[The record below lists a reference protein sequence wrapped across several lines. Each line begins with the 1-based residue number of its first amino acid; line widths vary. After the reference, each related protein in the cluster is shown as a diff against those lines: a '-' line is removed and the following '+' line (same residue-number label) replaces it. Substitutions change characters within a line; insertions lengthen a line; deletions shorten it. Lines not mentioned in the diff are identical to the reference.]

1 MKIIISM
8 LVCCFVFAGVQAQK
22 ITRDYNNV
30 SLSEALRQ
38 LNEQTEE
45 YTISFLYNE
54 LEDFHITTS
63 VHRKTVPDAIRQMIG
78 FYPIR
83 MTVEPGI
90 ANPSQ
95 HEIIVECPQ
104 KTAPRYKGTVIDEQ
118 GQPVAYA
125 NIALL
130 SPQDST
136 LITGGV
142 SNESGLFVIPCEQ
155 ETVLARISY
164 VGYKTIYRQCNTK
177 EIGTIRMQPETLTLK
192 GVTVKGQR
200 LLYTATDKGLKV
212 TVQGTP
218 LEQFGSVTEMLTH
231 LPLMMS
237 NGEIAGHGKP
247 EVYINNKK
255 VRNEDELNRL
265 RADEILSAEIITNPG
280 VEYGAEVTSVI
291 RLKTI
296 RKAGEGWSGNFSAAY
311 RQGEQWY
318 GNINAALNYRTRN
331 GMDFFVKGY
340 LTENNEL
347 MNYTSQTELVS
358 ASIWTY
364 DSRMHWHNHNIYY
377 FADLGWNWEISEHH
391 SVGLTYTAFSPIGS
405 NWGKIEQDERVWQ
418 DGKLFDEGHTSTDNS
433 YKTKMSHSVNAY
445 YNGEIGKWKID
456 FSADYYGER
465 AYTEMEGFT
474 NEQLSASSNTT
485 TKNRLLA
492 EKLTVTAPVPYGN
505 LTFGEEVSDVD
516 RSNDFLQSG
525 FSADDHIHQMTTTW
539 SLYANYSLQ
548 VKKFSFNA
556 GLRWQN
562 EYNRYEQ
569 NGQMQDEISPDYHVV
584 IPNLSVSRKSDQWRH
599 TLSYRGYRYN
609 PPYGS
614 LSSAVIY
621 AGKYEYRTG
630 NPYLQPQTHDII
642 SWETNW
648 KWMNIELQYDY
659 IKNRYSD
666 FHTIYDEANHPGV
679 RLMDYRTTP
688 TIQMYRLLL
697 NASPKIGIWQ
707 LNYTASLEY
716 KDEDLEPLGI
726 THNFK
731 GLCTE
736 FNLDNTFT
744 LPKAWLLNIQG
755 YIEPYYRSGFHI
767 FKTSGSLNL
776 RLSRQFL
783 KDKSLS
789 VALLA
794 RDILRTDYVKGTEYN
809 GIGYR
814 VDVETYR
821 DRRRI
826 GIDVSWKFNATRSRY
841 KGSHA
846 GQSERN
852 RL

>member
-1 MKIIISM
+1 MRKAIIF
-8 LVCCFVFAGVQAQK
+8 LVCCMTLVAAQAQRV
-22 ITRDYNNV
+22 TRNYRDV
-30 SLSEALRQ
+30 SMSDALRQ
-38 LNEQTEE
+38 LAEE
-45 YTISFLYNE
+45 SRDYTIYFLYNE
-54 LEDFHITTS
+54 LEDFTITT
-63 VHRKTVPDAIRQMIG
+63 HIKNKPVPEAIRQMIG

-83 MTVEPGI
+83 MTQGEKG
-90 ANPSQ
+90 
-95 HEIIVECPQ
+95 EIYVECIN
-104 KTAPRYKGTVIDEQ
+104 KTEHHLKGLVVDENNL
-118 GQPVAYA
+118 PLPYA
-125 NIALL
+125 NVTLL
-130 SPQDST
+130 SPADST
-136 LITGGV
+136 MVGGGV
-142 SNESGLFVIPCEQ
+142 TNESGRFVIPNDHSN
-155 ETVLARISY
+155 VIARITY
-164 VGYKTIYRQCNTK
+164 VGYKPAYRLCVRDNV
-177 EIGTIRMQPETLTLK
+177 GTIKMQPDKYTLD
-192 GVTVKGQR
+192 GVTVKGSKR
-200 LLYTATDKGLKV
+200 LTRPTDRGLLAN
-212 TVQGTP
+212 VQGTV

-237 NGEIAGHGKP
+237 DGTIAGHGTP
-247 EVYINNKK
+247 EIYINNKK
-255 VRNEDELNRL
+255 VRDNTELDRY

-280 VEYGAEVTSVI
+280 PEYGADVTSVI
-291 RLKTI
+291 RLKTV

-318 GNINAALNYRTRN
+318 GNINAALNYRTHN

-347 MNYTSQTELVS
+347 MDYTSQTELVS
-358 ASIWTY
+358 SSIWTY
-364 DSRMHWHNHNIYY
+364 DSHMHWHNHNIYY

-391 SVGLTYTAFSPIGS
+391 SVGLIYTAFSPIGS

-433 YKTKMSHSVNAY
+433 YKTKMTHSVNTY

-474 NEQLSASSNTT
+474 NGQLNASSNTT

-492 EKLTVTAPVPYGN
+492 EKLTVTVPVPYGN

-525 FSADDHIHQMTTTW
+525 FSADDHIHQMATTW

-548 VKKFSFNA
+548 VKKFSFNV

-562 EYNRYEQ
+562 EHNRYEQ
-569 NGQMQDEISPDYHVV
+569 NGQMQDEMSPDYHVI

-648 KWMNIELQYDY
+648 KWVNLELQYDY

-688 TIQMYRLLL
+688 TIKKYRLIF
-697 NASPKIGIWQ
+697 NAAPKIGIWQ

-716 KDEDLEPLGI
+716 NDEDLEPLGI
-726 THNFK
+726 THSFK

-755 YIEPYYRSGFHI
+755 YINP
-767 FKTSGSLNL
+767 K
-776 RLSRQFL
+776 SR
-783 KDKSLS
+783 
-789 VALLA
+789 
-794 RDILRTDYVKGTEYN
+794 I
-809 GIGYR
+809 
-814 VDVETYR
+814 
-821 DRRRI
+821 
-826 GIDVSWKFNATRSRY
+826 
-841 KGSHA
+841 
-846 GQSERN
+846 
-852 RL
+852 

>member
-1 MKIIISM
+1 
-8 LVCCFVFAGVQAQK
+8 
-22 ITRDYNNV
+22 
-30 SLSEALRQ
+30 
-38 LNEQTEE
+38 
-45 YTISFLYNE
+45 
-54 LEDFHITTS
+54 
-63 VHRKTVPDAIRQMIG
+63 
-78 FYPIR
+78 
-83 MTVEPGI
+83 
-90 ANPSQ
+90 
-95 HEIIVECPQ
+95 
-104 KTAPRYKGTVIDEQ
+104 
-118 GQPVAYA
+118 
-125 NIALL
+125 
-130 SPQDST
+130 
-136 LITGGV
+136 
-142 SNESGLFVIPCEQ
+142 
-155 ETVLARISY
+155 
-164 VGYKTIYRQCNTK
+164 
-177 EIGTIRMQPETLTLK
+177 
-192 GVTVKGQR
+192 
-200 LLYTATDKGLKV
+200 
-212 TVQGTP
+212 
-218 LEQFGSVTEMLTH
+218 
-231 LPLMMS
+231 
-237 NGEIAGHGKP
+237 
-247 EVYINNKK
+247 
-255 VRNEDELNRL
+255 
-265 RADEILSAEIITNPG
+265 
-280 VEYGAEVTSVI
+280 
-291 RLKTI
+291 
-296 RKAGEGWSGNFSAAY
+296 
-311 RQGEQWY
+311 
-318 GNINAALNYRTRN
+318 
-331 GMDFFVKGY
+331 
-340 LTENNEL
+340 
-347 MNYTSQTELVS
+347 
-358 ASIWTY
+358 
-364 DSRMHWHNHNIYY
+364 
-377 FADLGWNWEISEHH
+377 
-391 SVGLTYTAFSPIGS
+391 
-405 NWGKIEQDERVWQ
+405 
-418 DGKLFDEGHTSTDNS
+418 
-433 YKTKMSHSVNAY
+433 
-445 YNGEIGKWKID
+445 
-456 FSADYYGER
+456 
-465 AYTEMEGFT
+465 MEGFT
-474 NEQLSASSNTT
+474 NGQLNASSNTT

-492 EKLTVTAPVPYGN
+492 EKLTVTVPVPYGN

-688 TIQMYRLLL
+688 TIQMYRLIL

>member
-1 MKIIISM
+1 MKKAIIFI
-8 LVCCFVFAGVQAQK
+8 VCCMTIVAAQAQRV
-22 ITRDYNNV
+22 TRNYRDV
-30 SLSEALRQ
+30 SIADALRQ
-38 LNEQTEE
+38 LAEE
-45 YTISFLYNE
+45 SRDYTIYFLYNE
-54 LEDFHITTS
+54 LEDFTITT
-63 VHRKTVPDAIRQMIG
+63 HIKNKPVPEAIRQMIG

-83 MTVEPGI
+83 MTQGEKG
-90 ANPSQ
+90 
-95 HEIIVECPQ
+95 EIYVECIN
-104 KTAPRYKGTVIDEQ
+104 KTDHHLKGLVVDENNL
-118 GQPVAYA
+118 PLAYA
-125 NIALL
+125 NVTLL
-130 SPQDST
+130 NPADST
-136 LITGGV
+136 MVGGGV
-142 SNESGLFVIPCEQ
+142 TNESGRFVIPNDHGK
-155 ETVLARISY
+155 VIARITY
-164 VGYKTIYRQCNTK
+164 VGYKTAYRQCARDNV
-177 EIGTIRMQPETLTLK
+177 GTIKMQPDQFTLN
-192 GVTVKGQR
+192 GVTIKGSKQLVR
-200 LLYTATDKGLKV
+200 STDRGLIAN
-212 TVQGTP
+212 VQGTV
-218 LEQFGSVTEMLTH
+218 LEQFGSVAEMLTH

-237 NGEIAGHGKP
+237 DGKIVGHGTP
-247 EVYINNKK
+247 EIYINNKK
-255 VRNEDELNRL
+255 VRDASELDRY

-280 VEYGAEVTSVI
+280 PEYGADVTSVI
-291 RLKTI
+291 RLKTV
-296 RKAGEGWSGNFSAAY
+296 RKVGEGWSGNFSAAY

-331 GMDFFVKGY
+331 GMDFFIKGY

-347 MNYTSQTELVS
+347 MDYTSQTELKTSSV
-358 ASIWTY
+358 WTY

-391 SVGLTYTAFSPIGS
+391 SVGLTYTAF
-405 NWGKIEQDERVWQ
+405 WGKIEQDERVWQ
-418 DGKLFDEGHTSTDNS
+418 DEKLFDEGHTSTVNS
-433 YKTKMSHSVNAY
+433 YKSKITHSVNTY

-474 NEQLSASSNTT
+474 NGQPNASSNTT

-539 SLYANYSLQ
+539 SLYTNYSLQ

-569 NGQMQDEISPDYHVV
+569 NGQMQDEISPDYHVF

-688 TIQMYRLLL
+688 TIQMYRLIL

-707 LNYTASLEY
+707 LNYTASLKY

-755 YIEPYYRSGFHI
+755 YIEPYRHP
-767 FKTSGSLNL
+767 T
-776 RLSRQFL
+776 
-783 KDKSLS
+783 
-789 VALLA
+789 
-794 RDILRTDYVKGTEYN
+794 
-809 GIGYR
+809 
-814 VDVETYR
+814 
-821 DRRRI
+821 
-826 GIDVSWKFNATRSRY
+826 
-841 KGSHA
+841 H
-846 GQSERN
+846 
-852 RL
+852 